1 MRKAV
6 RKISG
11 WGWLLIGLLSSGT
24 AAVGCTALGRFAL
37 PQFVSQFAEAG
48 QPLPLI
54 TQLFASSY
62 GLAWLGPALVV
73 AAWLAGRARLS
84 ALIGSVAV
92 MLATPL
98 AMFAAYLPLFK
109 LGTLY

>member
-1 MRKAV
+1 MTKAV
-6 RKISG
+6 QKISA

-24 AAVGCTALGRFAL
+24 AAVGCTALGRFAI
-37 PQFVSQFAEAG
+37 PQFVERFAEAG

-54 TQLFASSY
+54 TQLFANNY

-98 AMFAAYLPLFK
+98 ALFAAYLPLFK